1 MMLAADFED
10 FRVERPNG
18 MPLESLRSMTSSDE
32 EFCGLA
38 VRDGRASCRSGE
50 RLGNEDGALSV

>member
-50 RLGNEDGALSV
+50 RLDGALSV